1 MGFYKKKAI
10 RINREDIGS
19 TDEVIEDLDSV
30 VDPVDIAQV
39 QKTSNDLTDAV
50 DGYDDLSNVAD
61 EVDNKLETVEEH
73 LQ

>member
-10 RINREDIGS
+10 RINREDVES
-19 TDEVIEDLDSV
+19 TDEVIEDLDNV

-50 DGYDDLSNVAD
+50 DGYDDLSAVKNCMSFIKRI
-61 EVDNKLETVEEH
+61 EYGL
-73 LQ
+73 L

>member
-10 RINREDIGS
+10 RINREDIES

-39 QKTSNDLTDAV
+39 QKN
-50 DGYDDLSNVAD
+50 
-61 EVDNKLETVEEH
+61 
-73 LQ
+73 